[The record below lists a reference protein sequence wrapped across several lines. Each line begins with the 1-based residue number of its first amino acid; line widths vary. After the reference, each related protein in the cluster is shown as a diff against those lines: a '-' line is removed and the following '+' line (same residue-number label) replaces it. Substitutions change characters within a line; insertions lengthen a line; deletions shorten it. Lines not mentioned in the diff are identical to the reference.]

1 MEQENINFQIKGIE
15 LLEVNLNNPQ
25 VPLNPERIY
34 HFNINVEQRINKD
47 EKLVIII
54 TAVDLIHEPDKLC
67 HATIKTSCVFFIENI
82 LDFVSPNTR
91 QIDLPGHFIIAL
103 NSISLSTTRG
113 IMFSQFKGT
122 FMHHVLLPILDPSTL
137 TLTKLN
143 AE

>member
-1 MEQENINFQIKGIE
+1 MEQANINFQIKGIE

-47 EKLVIII
+47 EKLVIVI
-54 TAVDLIHEPDKLC
+54 TAVDLIHEPDKQC
-67 HATIKTSCVFFIENI
+67 HATIKTSCVFFVGNI